1 MLNLHFHPDLFSLG
15 LAVGVLGLVFLLSLI
30 ISYAYEERTLLVLA
44 AYMALVVA
52 VPFALFRMGVAEKLV
67 QQAVLVTGPTV
78 ALMAQMWLMRGRTA
92 KIVSRVMLA
101 LTVLSGVVLIFLL
114 AVPSSDRLD
123 QTVSYAWF
131 AALLALSIFTMVRQ
145 RATVGPWV
153 WWLLLGTLASLGTGI
168 AFLSGYVEAEQVYWP
183 QVLMLVL
190 QVPPVYL
197 ALVWRS
203 RLLNESRLRISS
215 ANVVDPLTGLST
227 SAVLLER
234 LMRVASRASKTNT
247 VSALFLIEVQNWQG
261 LLLELG
267 EEFNEK
273 LLLEAALRLR
283 RAIGDND
290 LAARVGGGRF
300 AVVAQGLACDIEI
313 NALATRLLV
322 SGLRIDSPLLTGIE
336 LKFHIVVSQLVADLA
351 SDLNVTKTWLQQLTE
366 NFDQW
371 PASHRTKNILLVTAD
386 RNKAAAVSASLPG
399 IDFDITSEAT
409 PRDEG

>member
-1 MLNLHFHPDLFSLG
+1 MMLNLYFYPDLFSLG

-30 ISYAYEERTLLVLA
+30 IFYAYDEWTLLVLA
-44 AYMALVVA
+44 AYMALMVA
-52 VPFALFRMGVAEKLV
+52 VPFALFRMGVAGKLM
-67 QQAVLVTGPTV
+67 QQTVLVTGPTA
-78 ALMAQMWLMRGRTA
+78 ALMAQMWLVRSRTA
-92 KIVSRVMLA
+92 EIVPRVMLA
-101 LTVLSGVVLIFLL
+101 LTVLSGVVLILSF
-114 AVPSSDRLD
+114 AISSLD
-123 QTVSYAWF
+123 WLGQTVSYAWF
-131 AALLALSIFTMVRQ
+131 AAVLALSIFTMVRQ
-145 RATVGPWV
+145 RATVGPWI
-153 WWLLLGTLASLGTGI
+153 WWFLLGTLASLGTGM
-168 AFLSGYVEAEQVYWP
+168 AFLSGHVEAEQMYWP

-234 LMRVASRASKTNT
+234 LMRVASRASKTST
-247 VSALFLIEVQNWQG
+247 VSALFLIEVKNWQG

-283 RAIGDND
+283 RSIGDND

-300 AVVAQGLACDIEI
+300 AVVAQGLAGQMEV

-336 LKFHIVVSQLVADLA
+336 LKFRIVVSHLVADLA

-366 NFDQW
+366 NFEQW
-371 PASHRTKNILLVTAD
+371 PGSHRSRSILLVTAD
-386 RNKAAAVSASLPG
+386 RKKAAAASASSPD
-399 IDFDITSEAT
+399 IDFDISSDISI
-409 PRDEG
+409 P